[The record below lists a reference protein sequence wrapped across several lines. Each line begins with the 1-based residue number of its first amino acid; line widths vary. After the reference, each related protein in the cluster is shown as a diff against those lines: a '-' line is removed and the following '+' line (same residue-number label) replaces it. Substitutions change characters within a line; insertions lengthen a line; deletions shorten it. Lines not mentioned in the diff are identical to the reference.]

1 MKKKLN
7 SFLKALL
14 KPTPKRGKNILIF
27 LGRACQRQA
36 NYPDP
41 IRRTQWIT
49 STAWAH
55 RSIHKIP
62 SKNAPRSNLKVGLKP
77 FCDQNALTL
86 FWKLAWNEECKLFRY
101 LQVKAEFFLI
111 KI

>member
-55 RSIHKIP
+55 RSIHKI
-62 SKNAPRSNLKVGLKP
+62 GL
-77 FCDQNALTL
+77 
-86 FWKLAWNEECKLFRY
+86 E
-101 LQVKAEFFLI
+101 VKTRRDLI
-111 KI
+111 SRLD